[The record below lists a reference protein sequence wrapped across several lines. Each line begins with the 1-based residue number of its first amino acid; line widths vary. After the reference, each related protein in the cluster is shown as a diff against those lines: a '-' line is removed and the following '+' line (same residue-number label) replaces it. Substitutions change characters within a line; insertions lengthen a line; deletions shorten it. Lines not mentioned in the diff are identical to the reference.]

1 MQVLRSAGFA
11 VVIASLGLFS
21 GCVEMAYLDDLPD
34 SNAAIHYGEI
44 EKKHSR
50 HYEHE
55 FALKHVSEDQ
65 LVKATEQALS
75 SNGYIVRKNDRQS
88 GVITAERGMRAN
100 EWGSVA
106 GVYYM
111 RRNDGLS
118 VKVIVEISQ
127 DFTGTFPQKYA
138 ENIAVRIRNV
148 LHQDT
153 GLPADAL

>member
-1 MQVLRSAGFA
+1 MQLSKSVRLVFA
-11 VVIASLGLFS
+11 VATLGLFS
-21 GCVEMAYLDDLPD
+21 GCVEMAYLEDLPD
-34 SNAAIHYGEI
+34 SNASIHYGAV
-44 EKKHSR
+44 EKVQSR

-55 FALKHVSEDQ
+55 FSLKHVSADQ

-75 SNGYIVRKNDRQS
+75 SNGYILRKNDRQA

-100 EWGSVA
+100 EWGSVV

-111 RRNDGLS
+111 NRNDALS

-153 GLPADAL
+153 GLPVDAL